1 MPEQK
6 AINWG
11 DTRTGYTP
19 YSTPL
24 LLAAEHGNTSV
35 VRLLLDQ
42 PTIELDQVSYNGRSP
57 LSYAAENGQEE
68 IIGLL
73 LNRGAYAEAFP
84 HPCLIPLA
92 YASGNGHA
100 GIVEKLL
107 QTQKVNEKSRDWEE
121 NTPLL
126 MAARGSHDAVVRL
139 LLRVPAIDPDLVRLL
154 TETKAV
160 DLDAKDRF
168 YGRTPLLWAATILG
182 NGNVI
187 KHLIDAG
194 AKDIE
199 CQGRWPSRT
208 ALSYACEEGNG
219 TVVRLLLKTGLANP
233 NSMSTYG
240 RTSLSFASEKGHTSI
255 IKLLLAVDSVP
266 PDLADTTYGRTPL
279 SWAAARGH
287 MEVVQ
292 LLHY

>member
-1 MPEQK
+1 MLLDAGTK
-6 AINWG
+6 AINWR

-35 VRLLLDQ
+35 VRLFLDQ
-42 PTIELDQVSYNGRSP
+42 PAIELDQVSYNGRLP
-57 LSYAAENGQEE
+57 LSYAAENGHEE

-73 LNRGAYAEAFP
+73 LSRGAYTETSP
-84 HPCLIPLA
+84 HPCLTPLA
-92 YASGNGHA
+92 YASENGHA
-100 GIVEKLL
+100 RIVEKLL
-107 QTQKVNEKSRDWEE
+107 QTQKVNVGISRLGREHPTLDGRSRE
-121 NTPLL
+121 PRCGRQ
-126 MAARGSHDAVVRL
+126 AASSRYSQV
-139 LLRVPAIDPDLVRLL
+139 VRLL

-168 YGRTPLLWAATILG
+168 YSRTPLLWAATRLG
-182 NGNVI
+182 NENVI
-187 KHLIDAG
+187 KHMIDAG

-219 TVVRLLLKTGLANP
+219 TVVRLLLKTGLASP
-233 NSMSTYG
+233 TYG

-255 IKLLLAVDSVP
+255 VKLLLAVEPVA

-279 SWAAARGH
+279 SWAAARAH
-287 MEVVQ
+287 MEVAQ